1 MTFGIQDDLV
11 MFIPFLMMECLNF
24 NLSVHA
30 YECKGT
36 ESCDVSKW
44 MGYRK
49 SSHGQVNTYYYVC
62 SENCRKTFVHL
73 HTYTTYT
80 CVHVC

>member
-1 MTFGIQDDLV
+1 MV

-44 MGYRK
+44 KGYRK
-49 SSHGQVNTYYYVC
+49 NRHVQVNTVC
-62 SENCRKTFVHL
+62 VK
-73 HTYTTYT
+73 
-80 CVHVC
+80 